1 MKTHCR
7 RITMVVLAVLA
18 SPLLGDG
25 MIVPTD
31 PGIRVRGQWSVK
43 HHFVDMRIRDQV
55 ASVTIDQAFVNHG
68 KGDLEVQYMFPIPPG
83 AAIKG
88 MTMVVDGREFKGEL
102 LPADKA
108 RKIYE
113 DIVRRKKDPA
123 LLEYIGYGLYKTRAF
138 PLQPGKPCKVVIN
151 YTQVC
156 PKDRDVVEVMYPL
169 NTEKF
174 SARKLDKVRVTV
186 DIKSKVDL
194 GPVYSPTH
202 SLTIKK
208 DKDDPARHVTAVYE
222 AEKVLPQIDFKLL
235 YTQSSEKIGATFL
248 THQPNPAEDGY
259 FMLLVS
265 PNPRHAR
272 KTVAAKDIVLVMD
285 HSGSMSGKKIK
296 QAREAVAHVL
306 KNLNPEDRFNVIPF
320 SDAAQPFF
328 ESLQPVNKKTMSE
341 AMDRLDRI
349 DATGGTA
356 IHDALMTAVGQ
367 LDTPERS
374 KARTPRPAYVL
385 FLTDGLP
392 TIGEGDK
399 TSEKAIVRDM
409 KKANDIGARLFC
421 FGVGYNVN
429 ARLLEKLTDD
439 NGGRAMY
446 VKEAEPIEGAIS
458 SLYNK
463 IRNPV
468 MTDVEVTLMG
478 ADIRQAYPREV
489 GDVFDGDQLVLVGRY
504 ECDAVAKLSPDGEG
518 SRRTQL
524 VIKGT
529 YLGKPTAFEYDVAI
543 RKPGRDPRYEFVEQL
558 WATRRVGWLLDQ
570 IAHNG
575 ESKELVDEI
584 VRLSRQYGIMT
595 PYTSF
600 LADEGNQV
608 ATADEIRRRFTAT
621 NSGEFTKAGGVGGVR
636 NATNRQQLARASRPA
651 SSIVAESAR
660 SGGKA
665 KGSAQLGY
673 KGDTSFDS
681 AETERVKGFR
691 QVATNTLYQRGNAW
705 LTPEVSKLSDEK
717 LKKAEEVER
726 FSEKYFE
733 LVRANSASENQILAS
748 QRKNEELVLKLRGQL
763 YRIR

>member
-7 RITMVVLAVLA
+7 WITMVVLAVLA
-18 SPLLGDG
+18 SPLWGDG

-88 MTMVVDGREFKGEL
+88 MTMVVDGKEFKGEL

-123 LLEYIGYGLYKTRAF
+123 LLEYVGYGLYKTRAF

-151 YTQVC
+151 YTQIC

-194 GPVYSPTH
+194 GSVYSPTH
-202 SLTIKK
+202 SLTITK
-208 DKDDPARHVTAVYE
+208 DKADPARHVTAVYE

-272 KTVAAKDIVLVMD
+272 KTVAPKDIVLVMD

-367 LDTPERS
+367 LDTPERKKS
-374 KARTPRPAYVL
+374 TNPRPAYVL

-392 TIGEGDK
+392 TIGAGDK

-429 ARLLEKLTDD
+429 ARLLEKLTDE

-446 VKEAEPIEGAIS
+446 VKEEEPIEGAIS

-468 MTDVEVTLMG
+468 MTDVQVTLMDG
-478 ADIRQAYPREV
+478 AIRQAYPREV

-504 ECDAVAKLSPDGEG
+504 ELAKGDKRRRSEEG
-518 SRRTQL
+518 TLAQL
-524 VIKGT
+524 LIKGT
-529 YLGKPTAFEYDVAI
+529 YLGEPKGFEYEVML

-584 VRLSRQYGIMT
+584 VRLSREYGIMT

-608 ATADEIRRRFTAT
+608 ATRDEIRRRFTAT
-621 NSGEFTKAGGVGGVR
+621 NSGEFAKASGIGGVR
-636 NATNRQQLARASRPA
+636 NATNRKQLARASRPA
-651 SSIVAESAR
+651 SSIVAESAPT
-660 SGGKA
+660 GG

-673 KGDTSFDS
+673 KGDKSFDD
-681 AETERVKGFR
+681 ADTERVKGFR

-726 FSEKYFE
+726 FSDKYFE
-733 LVRANSASENQILAS
+733 LVRANSVGENQIFAS

>member
-1 MKTHCR
+1 MQW
-7 RITMVVLAVLA
+7 ITVAVVAVLA
-18 SPLLGDG
+18 GSTLGDG
-25 MIVPTD
+25 MIVPTR
-31 PGIRVRGQWSVK
+31 PEIPVRGRWSVK
-43 HHFVDMRIRDQV
+43 HHFVNMRIRDQV
-55 ASVTIDQAFVNHG
+55 ASVTIDQAFVNEG
-68 KGDLEVQYMFPIPPG
+68 KSDLEVQYMFPIPPG

-88 MTMVVDGREFKGEL
+88 MTMVVDGKEFKGEL

-123 LLEYIGYGLYKTRAF
+123 LLEYVGYGLYKTRAF

-174 SARKLDKVRVTV
+174 SAKKLDKVRVTV

-202 SLTIKK
+202 SLTITK
-208 DKDDPARHVTAVYE
+208 DSDDPARHVTAKYE

-235 YTQSSEKIGATFL
+235 YTESNEKVGATFL

-265 PNPRHAR
+265 PNPRHAKR
-272 KTVAAKDIVLVMD
+272 TAIPKDIVMVMD
-285 HSGSMSGKKIK
+285 HSGSMSGEKIR
-296 QAREAVAHVL
+296 QAKGAVGHVL
-306 KNLNPEDRFNVIPF
+306 KNLNPADRFNVVAF
-320 SDAAQPFF
+320 SDAAEPFF
-328 ESLQPVNKKTMSE
+328 KSPVAVNKKNLDE

-356 IHDALMTAVGQ
+356 IHDALMTSVGQ
-367 LDTPERS
+367 LKTPPRKKGES
-374 KARTPRPAYVL
+374 KRPAYIL

-399 TSEKAIVRDM
+399 TEEKVIVRDV
-409 KKANDIGARLFC
+409 KKANEIGARLFC

-429 ARLLEKLTDD
+429 ARLLEKLTKE
-439 NGGRAMY
+439 NGGRSKY
-446 VKEAEPIEGAIS
+446 VKEEEPIEGAIS
-458 SLYNK
+458 SLYHK

-468 MTDVEVTLMG
+468 MTDVKVSLMG
-478 ADIRQAYPREV
+478 GTIRHAYPREV
-489 GDVFDGDQLVLVGRY
+489 GDLFDGDQLVLVGRY
-504 ECDAVAKLSPDGEG
+504 DITEGAKR
-518 SRRTQL
+518 RRTEHGTAAQL
-524 VIKGT
+524 LIKGT
-529 YLGKPTAFEYDVAI
+529 YLGKPKGFEYEVML
-543 RKPGRDPRYEFVEQL
+543 REPGRDPRYDFVEQL

-570 IAHNG
+570 IALNG

-584 VRLSRQYGIMT
+584 IRLSREYGIMT

-600 LADEGNQV
+600 LADERNQV
-608 ATADEIRRRFTAT
+608 AMADEIRRRFTEV
-621 NSGEFTKAGGVGGVR
+621 NSAEFAKAKSVGGVR
-636 NATNRQQLARASRPA
+636 NATNRGMLAEAERPA
-651 SSIVAESAR
+651 KAMVADGAT
-660 SGGKA
+660 A
-665 KGSAQLGY
+665 KGGGSQAQLGY
-673 KGDTSFDS
+673 KGNKSFDDGK
-681 AETERVKGFR
+681 TEQVKNFR
-691 QVATNTLYQRGNAW
+691 QVGVNTLYQRGKAW

-717 LKKAEEVER
+717 LKEAVEIER
-726 FSEKYFE
+726 FSDRYFE
-733 LVRANSASENQILAS
+733 LVGKNTVPQNQILAS
-748 QRKNEELVLKLRGQL
+748 QRKNEELVVRLRGQL